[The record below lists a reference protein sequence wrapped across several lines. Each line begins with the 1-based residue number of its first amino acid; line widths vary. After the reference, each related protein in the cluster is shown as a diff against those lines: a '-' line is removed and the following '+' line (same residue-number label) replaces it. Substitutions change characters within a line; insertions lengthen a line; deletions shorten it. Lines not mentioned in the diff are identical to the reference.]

1 LLLGLE
7 GLLSALVAEPKQTV
21 QIQLLGLVGGAAQLL
36 GHLLH
41 QVLDHAHV
49 GNLSVIEVVFHFV
62 QILLREAFVGFVNR
76 SLPLIFARMV
86 KHALFIAIHTKS
98 IKKLDTRYIFF
109 QVV

>member
-1 LLLGLE
+1 M
-7 GLLSALVAEPKQTV
+7 
-21 QIQLLGLVGGAAQLL
+21 L

-49 GNLSVIEVVFHFV
+49 GALSVVKVVFHFV
-62 QILLREAFVGFVNR
+62 QILLREAFVGFVNG
-76 SLPLIFARMV
+76 SLLLIFTWMV

-98 IKKLDTRYIFF
+98 IKKLNTRNIFF